1 MDFVARR
8 LTALLSRSVFHDM
21 TTSPTLFPCASEGTC
36 GARAVGLDQRR
47 PVYCAAKYNGLGGNF
62 RDFSG
67 FSDWRTLSFKAASA
81 VLFADMSTTGGAT
94 VALFLLDQL
103 CVTSSSPAS
112 CQDSS
117 QGVSPKTLFSSR
129 RRSTIRGTL
138 IINEYERNLNCYV
151 GLEDIYIYIWTLNKY
166 NIKYLRMRAKLI

>member
-47 PVYCAAKYNGLGGNF
+47 SVYCAAKYNGLGGNF

-129 RRSTIRGTL
+129 RSTIRGIL
-138 IINEYERNLNCYV
+138 IINEMSTNEGNCYV
-151 GLEDIYIYIWTLNKY
+151 PSKV
-166 NIKYLRMRAKLI
+166 

>member
-1 MDFVARR
+1 
-8 LTALLSRSVFHDM
+8 
-21 TTSPTLFPCASEGTC
+21 
-36 GARAVGLDQRR
+36 
-47 PVYCAAKYNGLGGNF
+47 
-62 RDFSG
+62 
-67 FSDWRTLSFKAASA
+67 
-81 VLFADMSTTGGAT
+81 MSTTGGAT

-151 GLEDIYIYIWTLNKY
+151 GLEDIYIYIYEHLINIILNTFV
-166 NIKYLRMRAKLI
+166 RMRAKLI